1 MLGLGR
7 NKTSLG
13 DIGEDT
19 AVTRGRWLCQRRE
32 RSLRNLKQGSAV
44 MEMWLKE
51 TDLAVRALREMAGS
65 CLGRS
70 FLCFYIRQVLV
81 WEVSYFATQRTI
93 YLRIHLEILSNI
105 LNLSNAILFQYF
117 IQLCG
122 ATSSPS
128 GPKVGKNTKVGTLC
142 LNNTIYW

>member
-13 DIGEDT
+13 DIGEAT

-65 CLGRS
+65 CLVEASCALYAAG
-70 FLCFYIRQVLV
+70 
-81 WEVSYFATQRTI
+81 
-93 YLRIHLEILSNI
+93 LS
-105 LNLSNAILFQYF
+105 L
-117 IQLCG
+117 G
-122 ATSSPS
+122 
-128 GPKVGKNTKVGTLC
+128 G
-142 LNNTIYW
+142 